1 VYGQYLIVSYI
12 PVLNSFYG
20 QILYD
25 PSPLGLDCDE
35 IADRANDLP
44 DPIILQ
50 GSRLVVHIQT
60 SEDAIDDFLAL
71 VRTLAEEKKS
81 RGGVLPERKTAQVN
95 KNPYAKK

>member
-1 VYGQYLIVSYI
+1 MYGQSLVVFYI
-12 PVLNSFYG
+12 PVLSSFHG
-20 QILYD
+20 QIFYD

-60 SEDAIDDFLAL
+60 SEDAIDDFLEL
-71 VRTLAEEKKS
+71 VRTLAEKKS
-81 RGGVLPERKTAQVN
+81 SGVLPERQTAQVN
-95 KNPYAKK
+95 RNPYAKK